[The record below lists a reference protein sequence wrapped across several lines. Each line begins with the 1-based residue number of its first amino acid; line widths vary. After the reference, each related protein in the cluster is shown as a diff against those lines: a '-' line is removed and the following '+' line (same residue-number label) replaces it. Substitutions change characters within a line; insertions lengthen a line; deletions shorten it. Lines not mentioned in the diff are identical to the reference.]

1 LCALLTVSM
10 EDWLWYAVAA
20 MLLLAAANLSLKTF
34 VKDYSLPQ
42 GLDYGALA
50 LVLLGSALLGLGCI
64 RLLGLDG
71 SLLQTALLVVMFSL
85 AGFACVV
92 LALQGGKVALV
103 TAVLSMS
110 TVVVAL
116 ASVQLFGD
124 NFSVKEA
131 LALAFSVIALLALVI

>member
-1 LCALLTVSM
+1 M
-10 EDWLWYAVAA
+10 
-20 MLLLAAANLSLKTF
+20 
-34 VKDYSLPQ
+34 
-42 GLDYGALA
+42 
-50 LVLLGSALLGLGCI
+50 LGSALLGLGCI